1 MSQTDLK
8 RDKNMSQTQP
18 VIGFIGL
25 GLMGS
30 AMVSCL
36 QNNGFQLVVM
46 ANRSR
51 VAVDA
56 ACARGATEVN
66 TPKDVAAQSDIIMLC
81 MDTSESVEGRMRGE
95 NGIIAGV
102 SAGKIVIDFGTSLP
116 ASTRQLAQEVAAK
129 DAQMLDAPL
138 GRTPQHAKDGLLNI
152 MAAGD
157 KDAFDKAKAVLDVV
171 GENVF
176 YLGGSG
182 AGHVMKLLNNAMS
195 MTGASMMA
203 EIYAVAD
210 KAGVSRQDVYDVMSS
225 GPNHSGMMDMV
236 SAYALEDDATKLA
249 FAIKNGSKDIGYY
262 QQMLTDSGIDNTIAK
277 GAIEEMSAAIE
288 AGMGDEMVAKMI
300 DHFKAR

>member
-1 MSQTDLK
+1 MSE
-8 RDKNMSQTQP
+8 TQP

-36 QNNGFQLVVM
+36 QDNGYKLVVM

-51 VAVDA
+51 EAVDA
-56 ACARGATEVN
+56 ACARGATEV
-66 TPKDVAAQSDIIMLC
+66 TSPKEVAEASDIIMLC
-81 MDTSESVEGRMRGE
+81 MDTSQSVEGRMRG
-95 NGIIAGV
+95 NDGIIAGL
-102 SAGKIVIDFGTSLP
+102 SSGKIVIDFGTSLP

-129 DAQMLDAPL
+129 GAQMLDAPL

-152 MAAGD
+152 MTAGD
-157 KDAFDKAKAVLDVV
+157 KEAFDNAKPVLDVV

-210 KAGVSRQDVYDVMSS
+210 KAGVSRQDVYNVMSS

-236 SAYALEDDATKLA
+236 SAYALEDDPSKLA

-262 QQMLTDSGIDNTIAK
+262 QQMLSDSGITNTIAK

-288 AGMGDEMVAKMI
+288 NGMGDEMVAKMI
-300 DHFKAR
+300 DHFKSR

>member
-1 MSQTDLK
+1 MSE
-8 RDKNMSQTQP
+8 TQP

-36 QNNGFQLVVM
+36 QDNGYKLVVM

-51 VAVDA
+51 EAVDA
-56 ACARGATEVN
+56 ACARGATEV
-66 TPKDVAAQSDIIMLC
+66 TSPKEVAEASDIIMLC
-81 MDTSESVEGRMRGE
+81 MDTSQSVEGRMRG
-95 NGIIAGV
+95 NDGIIAGL
-102 SAGKIVIDFGTSLP
+102 SSGKIVIDFGTSLP

-129 DAQMLDAPL
+129 GAQMLDAPL

-152 MAAGD
+152 MTAGD
-157 KDAFDKAKAVLDVV
+157 KEAFDNAKPVLDVV

-210 KAGVSRQDVYDVMSS
+210 KAGVSRQDVYNVMSS

-236 SAYALEDDATKLA
+236 SAYALEDDPTKLA

-262 QQMLTDSGIDNTIAK
+262 QQMLSDSGFTNTIAK

-288 AGMGDEMVAKMI
+288 NGMGDEMVAKMI
-300 DHFKAR
+300 DHFKSR

>member
-1 MSQTDLK
+1 MSE
-8 RDKNMSQTQP
+8 TQP

-36 QNNGFQLVVM
+36 QDNGYKLVVM

-51 VAVDA
+51 EAVDA
-56 ACARGATEVN
+56 ACARGATEV
-66 TPKDVAAQSDIIMLC
+66 TSPKEVAEASDIIMLC
-81 MDTSESVEGRMRGE
+81 MDTSQSVEGRMRG
-95 NGIIAGV
+95 NDGIIAGL
-102 SAGKIVIDFGTSLP
+102 SSGKIVIDFGTSLP

-129 DAQMLDAPL
+129 GAQMLDAPL

-152 MAAGD
+152 MTAGD
-157 KDAFDKAKAVLDVV
+157 KEAFDNAKPVLDVV

-210 KAGVSRQDVYDVMSS
+210 KAGVSRQDVYNVMSS

-236 SAYALEDDATKLA
+236 SAYALEDDPTKLA

-262 QQMLTDSGIDNTIAK
+262 QQMLSDSGITKTIAK

-288 AGMGDEMVAKMI
+288 NGMGDEMVAKMI
-300 DHFKAR
+300 DHFKSR